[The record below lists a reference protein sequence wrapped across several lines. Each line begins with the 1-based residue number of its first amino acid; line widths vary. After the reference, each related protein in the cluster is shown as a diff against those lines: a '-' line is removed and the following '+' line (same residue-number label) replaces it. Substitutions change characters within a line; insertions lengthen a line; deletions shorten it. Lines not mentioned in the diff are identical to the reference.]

1 MNILELDSYDLAD
14 TVKFHDRL
22 NPRLWDSGEHLR
34 PEVKAKLMQVAQDF
48 QEFLGVPD
56 LDVKD
61 ITISGS
67 NAAFNYTPGSDI
79 DLHLV
84 IDVPNVAHD
93 EVYRE
98 LFNAKKYQYND
109 EHDIRI
115 RDADVELYAQDSA
128 QPHHSQGI
136 YSILNDAWVS
146 VPKRTRAEIDDVSTR
161 SKFEDLAARIDEV
174 IKSQDIDRMDSLMK
188 KIKTMRQ
195 TGLEKQGE
203 FGSDN
208 LAFKLLRNNGYIKRL
223 IDAKQAAR
231 DQELSL
237 AELARPRQP
246 VRYGFGESPD
256 GVDPTTKMF
265 LEEPMDES
273 PDGVN
278 PTTAMFLT
286 EVDTE
291 SVVQEFIQ
299 HTADRLGIRRIPEI
313 SHTP

>member
-1 MNILELDSYDLAD
+1 MNILELDSYNLAD

-84 IDVPNVAHD
+84 IDIPNVTHD

-115 RDADVELYAQDSA
+115 RDADVNCMHKI
-128 QPHHSQGI
+128 QPSHI
-136 YSILNDAWVS
+136 TVKVSIAC
-146 VPKRTRAEIDDVSTR
+146 
-161 SKFEDLAARIDEV
+161 
-174 IKSQDIDRMDSLMK
+174 
-188 KIKTMRQ
+188 
-195 TGLEKQGE
+195 
-203 FGSDN
+203 
-208 LAFKLLRNNGYIKRL
+208 
-223 IDAKQAAR
+223 
-231 DQELSL
+231 
-237 AELARPRQP
+237 
-246 VRYGFGESPD
+246 
-256 GVDPTTKMF
+256 
-265 LEEPMDES
+265 
-273 PDGVN
+273 
-278 PTTAMFLT
+278 
-286 EVDTE
+286 
-291 SVVQEFIQ
+291 
-299 HTADRLGIRRIPEI
+299 
-313 SHTP
+313 